1 MADTVIFFIVLL
13 ALSALFSGIEIAF
26 FSLSSGGVRTMV
38 RNNLHGAKLVER
50 LKQKPR
56 KLPKNLLDPEMKF
69 LVMVIGFLTSFML
82 LGIYSGNFK
91 SAL

>member
-56 KLPKNLLDPEMKF
+56 KLL
-69 LVMVIGFLTSFML
+69 
-82 LGIYSGNFK
+82 IYDRFECWVLSAVPGRSLENILK
-91 SAL
+91 SAH